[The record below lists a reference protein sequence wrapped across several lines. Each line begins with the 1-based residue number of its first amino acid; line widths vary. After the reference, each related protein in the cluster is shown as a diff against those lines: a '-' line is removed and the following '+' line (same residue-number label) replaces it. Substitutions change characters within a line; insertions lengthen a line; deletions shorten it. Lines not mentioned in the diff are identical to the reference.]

1 MSSRALRKAL
11 RARELA
17 ALSQNPPPAEEEEE
31 SEDDVSPPPQKPS
44 LFALLGD
51 DDGDGDGDGDDDNI
65 PDPKDEDDEDDEEA
79 SQDEEP
85 VIPTHPDPAAT
96 SKKKKKKKK
105 KAKSK
110 PVPPER
116 EDEIDAALRQLD
128 LEQPVAAEADTGVG
142 EQKSLC
148 EVLKIDARNF
158 DAANEM
164 RRLFGRAALDS
175 SDDPGVAVGP
185 ARVGGLGRE
194 RGGGAPKGRRLMGR
208 RNLFVQAKEEWPVA
222 TSGGLGMELVSSG
235 LDGTIE
241 FRFVHSLAY
250 RDIQRQF
257 MMCVASMGTIPSYS
271 LLLSP
276 PRSHLKL

>member
-31 SEDDVSPPPQKPS
+31 SEDDVSPPPQKQS

-51 DDGDGDGDGDDDNI
+51 DDGDDGGDDDNI

-79 SQDEEP
+79 SQDEEA
-85 VIPTHPDPAAT
+85 VIPTHPDPATT
-96 SKKKKKKKK
+96 SKKKKKKKKK

-116 EDEIDAALRQLD
+116 EDEIDVALRQLD
-128 LEQPVAAEADTGVG
+128 LEQPVAAEVDTGVG

-164 RRLFGRAALDS
+164 RRLFGRAALDG
-175 SDDPGVAVGP
+175 SDDPGGAGGP
-185 ARVGGLGRE
+185 ARGGGLGRE
-194 RGGGAPKGRRLMGR
+194 RGGGAPTGRRLMGR

-271 LLLSP
+271 LLLSL
-276 PRSHLKL
+276 PRSHLKF